1 MKENLWKLVALVS
14 LAAVILLAGVG
25 ALVLR
30 GRPAAEPIQIVPP
43 EATATAQPT
52 VTPGPI
58 MAYVSGEVVAPDVYE
73 LPPGSRIKQLVEAAG
88 GFTPE
93 ADTAAVNLAQPIS
106 DGAHVHIPAEGE
118 GMVAPANAGFA
129 GTSEPD
135 TRTIEVRAGTDLVN
149 INTAGLEELQS
160 LPGIGPVTAQS
171 IVDYRAVNGA
181 FPNIE
186 ALMEVYGIGP
196 AKFDK
201 IKALI
206 TTGGE

>member
-1 MKENLWKLVALVS
+1 MSNNLWKFISLGSLVVVAL
-14 LAAVILLAGVG
+14 LIGIG
-25 ALVLR
+25 AFVLR
-30 GRPAAEPIQIVPP
+30 GRPTAEPIQIVPP
-43 EATATAQPT
+43 EATATTRPT

-58 MAYVSGEVVAPDVYE
+58 VAYVSGEVAVPDVYE

-88 GFTPE
+88 GFTAE

-106 DGAHVHIPAEGE
+106 DGAHVHVPAEGE
-118 GMVAPANAGFA
+118 AVPLQANSALG
-129 GTSEPD
+129 GTAVPD
-135 TRTIEVRAGTDLVN
+135 KTMIEVRAATERVN
-149 INTAGLEELQS
+149 INNAGLEELES

-171 IVDYRAVNGA
+171 ILDYRAVNGA

-186 ALMEVYGIGP
+186 AIMEVYGIGP

-206 TTGGE
+206 TTGNE